1 MNGPNT
7 QNEGNEKNIEKF
19 EKLRIKYEQYKNDL
33 EEAIEVKDSK
43 LITLYRGRLIK
54 TISKMLSSKITEQLE
69 EEDILAL
76 KTELQSLIKKHKA
89 QLNSR
94 IDAEKTK
101 NSNFSIPKEIGLK
114 IKRTASSVKE
124 IKAATDGKE
133 RVGAVLKTTGN
144 GLSTLFSVSKL
155 ALKPAGFVV
164 QKAAGAATYLAGY
177 AVALPVNIMTQ
188 LLGKIVN
195 PDRPLSLEAS
205 KQFGGILKDITEDT
219 IEKINEGIIKL

>member
-101 NSNFSIPKEIGLK
+101 NSNFSISKEIGLK